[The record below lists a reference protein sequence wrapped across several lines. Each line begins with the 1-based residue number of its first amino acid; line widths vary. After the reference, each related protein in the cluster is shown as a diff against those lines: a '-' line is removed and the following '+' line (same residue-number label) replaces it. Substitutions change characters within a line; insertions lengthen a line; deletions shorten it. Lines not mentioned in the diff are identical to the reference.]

1 MRSRGT
7 FAVHIADLDLEPDP
21 LDPTTVLE
29 GEPEAFNRVVW
40 QSEDGTVLRGVWQ
53 MTPGTATDTEAH
65 EMFVVIAGRATIAPE
80 DGEPFDV
87 GPGDM
92 GVLEEGAR
100 TTWTVHETLR
110 KAYQI
115 ILPAG

>member
-1 MRSRGT
+1 MRSRGC
-7 FAVHIADLDLEPDP
+7 FAVHIAGLELEADP
-21 LDPTTVLE
+21 LDPETVLD

-40 QSEDGTVLRGVWQ
+40 QSADGRVLRGVWQ
-53 MTPGTATDTEAH
+53 MTPGVATDTEAH
-65 EMFVVIAGRATIAPE
+65 EMFVVIAGRATIAPD

-110 KAYQI
+110 KAYEI
-115 ILPAG
+115 ILPAE